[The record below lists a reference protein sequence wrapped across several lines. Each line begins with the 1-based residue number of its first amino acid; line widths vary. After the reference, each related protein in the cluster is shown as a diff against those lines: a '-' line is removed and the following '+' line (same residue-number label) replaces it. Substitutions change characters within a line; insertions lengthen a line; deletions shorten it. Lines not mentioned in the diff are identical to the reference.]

1 MATREEVVQLES
13 GMETEDY
20 RKLQGLFTV
29 GSVRSGPS
37 RAAAVLVGLLS

>member
-1 MATREEVVQLES
+1 MTVCQARAVTMATREEVVQLES

-29 GSVRSGPS
+29 GSV
-37 RAAAVLVGLLS
+37 